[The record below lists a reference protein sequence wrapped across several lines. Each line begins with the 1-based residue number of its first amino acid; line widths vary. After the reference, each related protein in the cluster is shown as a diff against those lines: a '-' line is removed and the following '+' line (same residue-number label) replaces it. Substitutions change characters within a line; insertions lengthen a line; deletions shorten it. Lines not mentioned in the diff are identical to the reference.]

1 LEKMRRCIKLAQD
14 QGGTLGMRDDCVL
27 VTGAAGLVGNAVR
40 VMLENANRRV
50 VAIDRMGGRI
60 QGRDVTECDVTDIH
74 GLHGIARRNHVTG
87 IVHCGAF
94 SGPMVAADNP
104 AQMVQVNI
112 VGTANIL
119 ELARIVGGTRVV
131 FCSSTSAY
139 GPTPRGPVSEDV
151 ALKPSTVYGAS
162 KAASEHLVHAYA
174 KQHSVDGVSLRLSW
188 IYGPR
193 RTTACTIRAMITD
206 ALGGRPTRLP
216 FGRDFPRQYIH
227 IDDAA
232 NALVTALDKR
242 TLPRSTYTVTGGTW
256 MTLGEIAGIVRKV
269 MPLADIE
276 VADGP
281 DPVDDRQE
289 RFDISAAARDLGYS
303 PRVSLED
310 GIRDYRV
317 WLETN
322 ASAPQF

>member
-1 LEKMRRCIKLAQD
+1 
-14 QGGTLGMRDDCVL
+14 MRDGCVL

-40 VMLENANRRV
+40 VMLENAGRRV
-50 VAIDRMGGRI
+50 VAIDRTGASI
-60 QGRDVTECDVTDIH
+60 DGRDVTECNVTDIH
-74 GLHGIARRNHVTG
+74 GLHNIARHNDLTG

-94 SGPMVAADNP
+94 SGPMVAADSP

-119 ELARIVGGTRVV
+119 ELARIVGRTRVV

-139 GPTPRGPVSEDV
+139 GPTPPGPVPEDV

-162 KAASEHLVHAYA
+162 KAASEHLVGSYA
-174 KQHSVDGVSLRLSW
+174 QQHGVDGVSLRLSW

-193 RTTACTIRAMITD
+193 RTTACTIRTMITD
-206 ALGGRPTRLP
+206 ALAGRPTRLP
-216 FGRDFPRQYIH
+216 FGRDFRRQYIH

-232 NALVTALDKR
+232 HALVAALDKPR
-242 TLPRSTYTVTGGTW
+242 LPRATYTVTGGTW

-269 MPLADIE
+269 MPAADIE

-289 RFDISAAARDLGYS
+289 RFDISAAARDLEYRPS
-303 PRVSLED
+303 VTLED
-310 GIRDYRV
+310 GIRSYRA
-317 WLETN
+317 WLETRLSMSDQ
-322 ASAPQF
+322 A

>member
-1 LEKMRRCIKLAQD
+1 MSKE
-14 QGGTLGMRDDCVL
+14 CVL

-40 VMLENANRRV
+40 VVLEKADRRV
-50 VAIDRMGGRI
+50 VAVDRMGTSAGDRKVI
-60 QGRDVTECDVTDIH
+60 ECDVTDIH
-74 GLHGIARRNHVTG
+74 GLHNIARRNDITG
-87 IVHCGAF
+87 IIHCGAF
-94 SGPMVAADNP
+94 SGPMVAADSP

-139 GPTPRGPVSEDV
+139 GPTPPGPVPENV

-162 KAASEHLVHAYA
+162 KAASEHLVHSYA
-174 KQHSVDGVSLRLSW
+174 QQHGVDGVSLRLSW

-193 RTTACTIRAMITD
+193 RTTPCTIRTMITD
-206 ALGGRPTRLP
+206 ALEKRPTRLP

-227 IDDAA
+227 IDDASK
-232 NALVTALDKR
+232 ALVSALDKPH
-242 TLPRSTYTVTGGTW
+242 LPRSTYTVTGGTW
-256 MTLGEIAGIVRKV
+256 MTLGEIAGVVRKV
-269 MPLADIE
+269 MPAADIE

-289 RFDISAAARDLGYS
+289 RFDISAAARDLGYRPS
-303 PRVSLED
+303 VSLED
-310 GIRDYRV
+310 GIRTYCE
-317 WLETN
+317 WLE
-322 ASAPQF
+322 AHSARPEQL

>member
-1 LEKMRRCIKLAQD
+1 
-14 QGGTLGMRDDCVL
+14 MRDGCVL

-40 VMLENANRRV
+40 VMLENAGRRV
-50 VAIDRMGGRI
+50 IAIDRTGAKI
-60 QGRDVTECDVTDIH
+60 EGRDVTECDVTDIH
-74 GLHGIARRNHVTG
+74 GLHNIARHNELTG

-94 SGPMVAADNP
+94 SGPMVAADSP

-119 ELARIVGGTRVV
+119 ELARIVGRTRVV

-139 GPTPRGPVSEDV
+139 GPTPPGPVPEDV

-162 KAASEHLVHAYA
+162 KAASEHLVGSYGQ
-174 KQHSVDGVSLRLSW
+174 QHGVDGVSLRLSW

-193 RTTACTIRAMITD
+193 RTTACTIRTMITD
-206 ALGGRPTRLP
+206 ALAGRATRLP

-232 NALVTALDKR
+232 HALVAALDKPR
-242 TLPRSTYTVTGGTW
+242 LPRATYTITGGTW
-256 MTLGEIAGIVRKV
+256 MTLGEIAGIVSKV
-269 MPLADIE
+269 MPAADIE

-289 RFDISAAARDLGYS
+289 RFDISAAARDLEYRPS
-303 PRVSLED
+303 VSLED
-310 GIRDYRV
+310 GIRSYRA
-317 WLETN
+317 WLE
-322 ASAPQF
+322 ARFAMSDQA